1 MVFFQIQSLFSFI
14 WPYARPETNIFVV
27 VNRYD
32 NTILFWHKIHFKQ
45 AANNLLFLKMGLS
58 LITADQNVLNK
69 YFWFKPFPI
78 FRRRQLVTVLIISPT
93 TFADILKSG
102 SQLKPDNQFLE
113 IENTDKTRIYK

>member
-1 MVFFQIQSLFSFI
+1 MSCAWFFQIQSLFSFV

-45 AANNLLFLKMGLS
+45 AANNLLFFKMGLS

-69 YFWFKPFPI
+69 YFWFKPFPL
-78 FRRRQLVTVLIISPT
+78 FRRTQHSLSGYINDGDGCWRRNMLVTSL
-93 TFADILKSG
+93 
-102 SQLKPDNQFLE
+102 
-113 IENTDKTRIYK
+113 RY

>member
-1 MVFFQIQSLFSFI
+1 MNCIKLEEFPSKPIPKIELYNQNKLQNVLRVVFFQIQSLFSFV

-58 LITADQNVLNK
+58 LITAESK
-69 YFWFKPFPI
+69 
-78 FRRRQLVTVLIISPT
+78 
-93 TFADILKSG
+93 
-102 SQLKPDNQFLE
+102 
-113 IENTDKTRIYK
+113 RIK